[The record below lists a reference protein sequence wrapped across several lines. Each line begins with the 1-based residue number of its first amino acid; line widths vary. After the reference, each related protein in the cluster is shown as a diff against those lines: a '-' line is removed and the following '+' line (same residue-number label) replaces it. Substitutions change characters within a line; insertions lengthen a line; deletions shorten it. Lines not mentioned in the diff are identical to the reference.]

1 MTPMEQ
7 PPRPRQQGNVHH
19 LETQLRARVQM
30 MIAWEA
36 RREEREIVKRQ
47 LKAQGVKVSLLSAS
61 TITQHANEYLR
72 RHAAELLAAA
82 EASGAVQK
90 LSKTFS
96 RASVDPT
103 AKSPNETQVQNG
115 EPK

>member
-1 MTPMEQ
+1 
-7 PPRPRQQGNVHH
+7 
-19 LETQLRARVQM
+19 
-30 MIAWEA
+30 
-36 RREEREIVKRQ
+36 
-47 LKAQGVKVSLLSAS
+47 
-61 TITQHANEYLR
+61 LR

-82 EASGAVQK
+82 EASGVVQQ

-103 AKSPNETQVQNG
+103 AKSLNETQVQNG

>member
-1 MTPMEQ
+1 
-7 PPRPRQQGNVHH
+7 
-19 LETQLRARVQM
+19 M

-36 RREEREIVKRQ
+36 RREEREIVKRK

-90 LSKTFS
+90 LFS
-96 RASVDPT
+96 RLRNGSTFAQNMLRRLASREWKSGNGNAARRTAHETPPT
-103 AKSPNETQVQNG
+103 ASLQVA
-115 EPK
+115 